1 MGWVN
6 ILNCLHSCLFPGKK
20 DDINLYWQRKE
31 SQLFPVFFCA
41 RTVSCRCTC
50 RWRKDRSL
58 LKVAQVPAQ
67 HVYHLKACLVWCS
80 MNEASCNIQQ
90 TGEKVGEAV
99 TAQRLCVCV
108 CERRLSFVTAGWWI
122 HTFRNTT
129 GRKLTQLQA
138 GLIRTVTQTNTGP
151 GTARLHP
158 ILELFT
164 TQKEKHTH
172 PHTQVRTHSGL
183 AWCMVTLF
191 ELSPPVS
198 GAHTPSHTST
208 LFVLAGPLELHGN
221 TSLWQH
227 CNLRGE
233 GGRADTS
240 NEQQPTQTQ
249 TGRVTVNVCN
259 LHLCWDQYLSCF
271 FFFPSL
277 LSGIPRTLQNTPGQ

>member
-1 MGWVN
+1 MGWLN

-108 CERRLSFVTAGWWI
+108 CVSADWVLSQLAGGSTHLETQLGGNSRNCRRDSYALLHRQTPALAQHGCIPYWSYSLHKKKNT
-122 HTFRNTT
+122 HTHTHTGTHTLRTCLMHGHFIWTFTSSVRRSHALTHFHTLCT
-129 GRKLTQLQA
+129 GRP
-138 GLIRTVTQTNTGP
+138 P
-151 GTARLHP
+151 GTA
-158 ILELFT
+158 
-164 TQKEKHTH
+164 
-172 PHTQVRTHSGL
+172 
-183 AWCMVTLF
+183 W
-191 ELSPPVS
+191 
-198 GAHTPSHTST
+198 
-208 LFVLAGPLELHGN
+208 
-221 TSLWQH
+221 
-227 CNLRGE
+227 
-233 GGRADTS
+233 
-240 NEQQPTQTQ
+240 
-249 TGRVTVNVCN
+249 
-259 LHLCWDQYLSCF
+259 
-271 FFFPSL
+271 
-277 LSGIPRTLQNTPGQ
+277 